1 MLEHSGRFSQAGPD
15 TLEENLDKQHFFVE
29 LERDRASPIDYS
41 ELNRQ
46 LGETG
51 LSPLTTGYDNY
62 ATFKVTFSKENLII

>member
-1 MLEHSGRFSQAGPD
+1 MCILFLLESKSTDVSEHSDHFPQAGPD

-46 LGETG
+46 LEDTG
-51 LSPLTTGYDNY
+51 LSSQAAGYD
-62 ATFKVTFSKENLII
+62 K